1 MQNITKIGLLF
12 GVTFVLAIF
21 LTKKPSKNKN
31 AKTYKR
37 DKNKKRKKN
46 IYGIALT
53 RSPFLSLFEV

>member
-21 LTKKPSKNKN
+21 LTKNLQKIKTQKRTNVTRTKN
-31 AKTYKR
+31 A
-37 DKNKKRKKN
+37 KKN

>member
-37 DKNKKRKKN
+37 DKNKKRKK
-46 IYGIALT
+46 T
-53 RSPFLSLFEV
+53 FMVSR